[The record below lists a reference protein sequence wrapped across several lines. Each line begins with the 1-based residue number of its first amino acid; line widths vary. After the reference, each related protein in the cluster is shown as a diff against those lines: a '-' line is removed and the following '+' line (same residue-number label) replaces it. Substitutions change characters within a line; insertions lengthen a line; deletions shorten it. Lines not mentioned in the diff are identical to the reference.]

1 MATTENFVFGDGGD
15 TYSFSF
21 PYLKTEDVRV
31 ELQEYDATQPAGD
44 QIISRSSISAFTIPA
59 GNPTQIIFNAIGAD
73 TVYQTAPDGDVKVTS
88 TNGYPV
94 RIRIYRATAPDATP
108 ATFFAGSAI
117 RAQDLNDN
125 FDQILYIMQ
134 EKENALISIQTGGI
148 GDNVISTSA
157 IQDDAVD
164 ANKLRDSVSVD
175 GNRAVTTN
183 HIRDN
188 AVTTA
193 KIATNAVTAAELA
206 DNSVD
211 TAAIVDGN
219 VTTDKIADLNVTTA
233 KINDSA
239 VTSAKIADGTIVNA
253 DVNASAAIAGTK
265 VSPDFGS
272 QNITTTGD
280 VSAVDAT
287 ISGTATISGLTYPTS
302 DGSADQVLKTNGSG
316 TLSFASATVYQGPT
330 FRATLSAGAAAFFTR
345 NTNTKVPYDTVTFDT
360 DSCFN
365 TTTNRFTPTKAGY
378 YLVTASCALT
388 FGAGGHPNTINHYIK
403 VYKNG
408 STYALGNHNRYSTST
423 SEWFYGTQS
432 CTTLVYM
439 NGSTDYLEAY
449 VYSSDIN
456 PATVENEGSFFDA
469 TWVHD

>member
-31 ELQEYDATQPAGD
+31 ELQEYDSTQPAGD

-164 ANKLRDSVSVD
+164 ATKLRDSVSVD

-188 AVTTA
+188 AVTSAKLDTNIDIAGTLDVTGVATFDSTA
-193 KIATNAVTAAELA
+193 TFSGVATFDSTATFSGDVTFASTGALTIPDGTEAERPTAVTGMIRFNTDITQFEGYNGSSWSSIGGGATGGGADTVFFENSKTVTTNYTLTTNKNAVTAGPITI
-206 DNSVD
+206 NSGV
-211 TAAIVDGN
+211 
-219 VTTDKIADLNVTTA
+219 
-233 KINDSA
+233 
-239 VTSAKIADGTIVNA
+239 
-253 DVNASAAIAGTK
+253 
-265 VSPDFGS
+265 
-272 QNITTTGD
+272 
-280 VSAVDAT
+280 
-287 ISGTATISGLTYPTS
+287 
-302 DGSADQVLKTNGSG
+302 
-316 TLSFASATVYQGPT
+316 
-330 FRATLSAGAAAFFTR
+330 
-345 NTNTKVPYDTVTFDT
+345 TVTVP
-360 DSCFN
+360 S
-365 TTTNRFTPTKAGY
+365 G
-378 YLVTASCALT
+378 
-388 FGAGGHPNTINHYIK
+388 
-403 VYKNG
+403 
-408 STYALGNHNRYSTST
+408 
-423 SEWFYGTQS
+423 QS
-432 CTTLVYM
+432 
-439 NGSTDYLEAY
+439 
-449 VYSSDIN
+449 
-456 PATVENEGSFFDA
+456 
-469 TWVHD
+469 WVIV